1 MTPRVD
7 GEVHTFT
14 ERGLY
19 DGLFIMWDE
28 ESGTYWNHLT
38 GEALYGPLAG
48 TKLPVQ
54 NMLHSTVEQTL
65 ALDPDALIAISD
77 HERASGRRGRGGRGR
92 RGGGGGG
99 LMSRVRRGL
108 SQFFLGTIDEEDGRR
123 ETMDVGLG
131 LWMGEDSRYYAQEDV
146 MAQGRALLDTFGGRT
161 VLIYYD
167 PTSFALGAHFVEAD
181 RVWWEDDTL
190 RLSSGHFIRD
200 GVMHDEDGSR
210 LRAERPLQVFTRW
223 YGFALTFPDTE
234 IYEVPE
240 GG

>member
-7 GEVHTFT
+7 GAVHTFT
-14 ERGLY
+14 EQGLY

-28 ESGTYWNHLT
+28 ESGTYWNHLS

-48 TKLPVQ
+48 TKLPVH
-54 NMLHSTVEQTL
+54 NVLHSTVEQTL

-77 HERASGRRGRGGRGR
+77 HERASGRRGR

-99 LMSRVRRGL
+99 LMSRARRGL
-108 SQFFLGTIDEEDGRR
+108 SQFFLGTIDEEDERR

-131 LWMGEDSRYYAQEDV
+131 IWMGENSRYYSQEDV
-146 MAQGRALLDTFGGRT
+146 MAQDRALLDTFEGRT
-161 VLIYYD
+161 VLVYYD
-167 PTSFALGAHFVEAD
+167 PGSFTLGAHFVDAD

-190 RLSSGHFIRD
+190 HLSTGHYIRD
-200 GVMHDEDGSR
+200 GVMHEDDGRR

-223 YGFALTFPDTE
+223 YGFALTFPDGE

>member
-7 GEVHTFT
+7 DEVHTFT
-14 ERGLY
+14 EQGLY
-19 DGLFIMWDE
+19 DGLFLMWDE
-28 ESGTYWNHLT
+28 ESGTYWNHLS

-54 NMLHSTVEQTL
+54 NVLHSTVEQTL

-77 HERASGRRGRGGRGR
+77 HERASGRRRRGR

-99 LMSRVRRGL
+99 LMSRARRGL

-131 LWMGEDSRYYAQEDV
+131 IWMGQSSRYYSQEDV
-146 MAQGRALLDTFGGRT
+146 MAQDRALLDTFEGRT
-161 VLIYYD
+161 VLVYYD
-167 PTSFALGAHFVEAD
+167 PGSFTLGAHFVEAD

-190 RLSSGHFIRD
+190 HLSSGGYIRD
-200 GVMHDEDGSR
+200 GVMHNEDGSR
-210 LRAERPLQVFTRW
+210 LRIERPLQVFTRW
-223 YGFALTFPDTE
+223 YGFALTFPDGE
-234 IYEVPE
+234 IYEAPK

>member
-14 ERGLY
+14 EQGLY

-28 ESGTYWNHLT
+28 ESGTYWNHFT
-38 GEALYGPLAG
+38 GEGLYGPLAG

-54 NMLHSTVEQTL
+54 NMLHSTVGQTL

-77 HERASGRRGRGGRGR
+77 HERANRRRGRGGRGR

-99 LMSRVRRGL
+99 LMSRVGRGL
-108 SQFFLGTIDEEDGRR
+108 SQFFLGTIDELDERR

-131 LWMGEDSRYYAQEDV
+131 VWMDDDARYYSQEDV
-146 MAQGRALLDTFGGRT
+146 MEQGRALLDTFGGRDL
-161 VLIYYD
+161 LIYYD
-167 PTSFALGAHFVEAD
+167 PASFTLGAHFVEAD

-190 RLSSGHFIRD
+190 HLSSGHYILD
-200 GVMHDEDGSR
+200 GVMRKEDGSP

-234 IYEVPE
+234 VYEAPE

>member
-14 ERGLY
+14 EQGLY

-48 TKLPVQ
+48 TRLPVH
-54 NMLHSTVEQTL
+54 NVLHSTVEQAL
-65 ALDPDALIAISD
+65 ALDPEALIAISD

-92 RGGGGGG
+92 RGGGRGN
-99 LMSRVRRGL
+99 LMSRAGRGL
-108 SQFFLGTIDEEDGRR
+108 SQFFLGTMGEEDGRR

-131 LWMGEDSRYYAQEDV
+131 LWMDEDSRYYSQDDV
-146 MAQGRALLDTFGGRT
+146 MEQDRALLDTFRGRT
-161 VLIYYD
+161 VLVYYD
-167 PTSFALGAHFVEAD
+167 PSTFNLGAHFVEAD

-190 RLSSGHFIRD
+190 HLSSGHYIRN
-200 GVMHDEDGSR
+200 GVMHNEDGSR
-210 LRAERPLQVFTRW
+210 LRIERPLQVFTRW
-223 YGFALTFPDTE
+223 YGFALTFPDAE
-234 IYEVPE
+234 IYGAP
-240 GG
+240 GGG

>member
-7 GEVHTFT
+7 GAVHTFT
-14 ERGLY
+14 EQGLY

-28 ESGTYWNHLT
+28 ESGTYWNHLS

-48 TKLPVQ
+48 TKLPVH
-54 NMLHSTVEQTL
+54 NVLHSTVEQTL

-77 HERASGRRGRGGRGR
+77 HERASGRRGRGRRGG
-92 RGGGGGG
+92 GGGGGG
-99 LMSRVRRGL
+99 LMSRARRGL
-108 SQFFLGTIDEEDGRR
+108 SQFFLGTIDEEDERR

-131 LWMGEDSRYYAQEDV
+131 IWMGENSRYYSQEDV
-146 MAQGRALLDTFGGRT
+146 MAQDRALLDTFEGRT
-161 VLIYYD
+161 VLVYYD
-167 PTSFALGAHFVEAD
+167 PSSFTLGAHFVDAD

-190 RLSSGHFIRD
+190 HLSTGHYIRD
-200 GVMHDEDGSR
+200 GVMHEDDGRR

-223 YGFALTFPDTE
+223 YGFALTFPDGE